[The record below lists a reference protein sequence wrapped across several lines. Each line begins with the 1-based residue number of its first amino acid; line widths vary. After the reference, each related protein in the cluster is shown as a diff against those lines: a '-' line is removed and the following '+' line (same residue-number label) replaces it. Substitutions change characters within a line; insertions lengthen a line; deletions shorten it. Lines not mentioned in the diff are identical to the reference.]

1 MTIWLTAV
9 VLVAAVDAGTDAGV
23 CGDAGTGEQVRCAPG
38 RATELL
44 EAGQTVQHEK
54 GEGGTAE
61 AIAQYQAALE
71 ADPACATALWEM
83 GWAYQQQGDWDAA
96 IAAWERLRKLAPD
109 YPRLDREFPIA
120 LRRRDQ
126 HASLAALPDPGV
138 LRPPAKKPAPGES
151 IAIVAVG
158 DVHMGRGWPEER
170 ATLPPDG
177 GTDLLESV
185 SELLH
190 QGDVTFGNLE
200 TVLADSGDS
209 EKCGPRSTKCFAFR
223 VPTAFAE
230 NPKRAGFTVMSI
242 ANNHSG
248 DFGPEG
254 RVSTMA
260 ALDGAGVLHSGPVG
274 DIARWTVKGRKLAL
288 VAFST
293 GNDVYRI
300 QEIDIGR
307 RLIAQLAREND
318 LVIVSFHGGAE
329 GDAAQH
335 VKKGREKFYGEDRG
349 DVRGFAH
356 AMIDA
361 GAALVLGHG
370 PHVLR
375 GGELYRGRLVL
386 YSMGN
391 FSSWE
396 TFGLGGAKGISGIFK
411 VTLAPNGVPLSIE
424 MTPVFLEEPGRPRVD
439 PEKRGIASFRKLSKV
454 DFGAALLD
462 EDGVWTRPGA
472 PPAGAR

>member
-1 MTIWLTAV
+1 MTIWVTAV
-9 VLVAAVDAGTDAGV
+9 VLAALEAGADAGVGVDAGT
-23 CGDAGTGEQVRCAPG
+23 GDQVRCAPG
-38 RATELL
+38 RASELL
-44 EAGQTVQHEK
+44 AAGRTVQHDK
-54 GEGGTAE
+54 GEGGAAE

-83 GWAYQQQGDWDAA
+83 GWSYQLEGDWDAV
-96 IAAWERLRKLAPD
+96 IAAWERLQELAPD
-109 YPRLDREFPIA
+109 YPKLDRELPIA

-126 HASLAALPDPGV
+126 HASLAALPDPGK
-138 LRPPAKKPAPGES
+138 LRSPAQRPAAGES

-158 DVHMGRGWPEER
+158 DVHMGRAWPAER

-177 GTDLLESV
+177 GTDLYDSV

-190 QGDVTFGNLE
+190 QGDVVFGNLE

-209 EKCGPRSTKCFAFR
+209 DKCGPRSTKCFAFR
-223 VPTAFAE
+223 VPTAYAS

-254 RVSTMA
+254 RQSTMA
-260 ALDGAGVLHSGPVG
+260 ALDAAGILHSGPVG

-293 GNDVYRI
+293 GNDVYRL
-300 QEIDIGR
+300 QDIEVGR
-307 RLIAQLAREND
+307 RLVAQLARESD

-335 VKKGREKFYGEDRG
+335 VKKGRERFYGEDRG
-349 DVRGFAH
+349 DVRAFAH

-411 VTLAPNGVPLSIE
+411 VTLAPNGVPLSLQ

-439 PEKRGIASFRKLSKV
+439 PERRGIESFRKLSRA

-462 EDGVWTRPGA
+462 ETGGWTRPKA
-472 PPAGAR
+472 P